1 MWIDNLELPKEN
13 LNKTIYRIIHLK
25 FEMQIYN
32 MVDAWNLETRDFV
45 KNYLGIIM
53 ISMNNNE

>member
-13 LNKTIYRIIHLK
+13 LNKTIYRIIHSK

-32 MVDAWNLETRDFV
+32 MVDTWNLETRDFV

>member
-32 MVDAWNLETRDFV
+32 MVDSWNLETRDFV